1 VLLNLLS
8 NSHSFQEIYK
18 IIIILIGYK
27 KIIPSLGQ
35 KYVNRLND
43 FWNNGFFPG
52 KCTMKIRVFA
62 YLQGIVKNYDLF
74 NFFNSLHKFIKRIFV
89 KIE

>member
-1 VLLNLLS
+1 MISIAYIN
-8 NSHSFQEIYK
+8 
-18 IIIILIGYK
+18 
-27 KIIPSLGQ
+27 IIPSLSQ
-35 KYVNRLND
+35 KYVNRLNG
-43 FWNNGFFPG
+43 FWNNGFFPE

-74 NFFNSLHKFIKRIFV
+74 NFFNSLHKFIKRIFL